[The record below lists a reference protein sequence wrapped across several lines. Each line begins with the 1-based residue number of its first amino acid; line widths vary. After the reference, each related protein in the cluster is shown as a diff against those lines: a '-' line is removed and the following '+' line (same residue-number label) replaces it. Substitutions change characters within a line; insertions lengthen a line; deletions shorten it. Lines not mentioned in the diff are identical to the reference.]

1 MYFGATRFLAVSD
14 NETDQNLMQQLSESV
29 AKLSAIDWD
38 YLSGDHAL
46 FVTYA
51 AEAVNVTRILK
62 HFSAS
67 FDRYDLQDYAKGESS
82 TAITEEIDRFF
93 AANKL

>member
-1 MYFGATRFLAVSD
+1 MYFGATRFLTVYEH
-14 NETDQNLMQQLSESV
+14 ETDQNLMQQLSESV

-67 FDRYDLQDYAKGESS
+67 FDRYDLRDYTKGESS
-82 TAITEEIDRFF
+82 AAITVEIDRFF
-93 AANKL
+93 ATNKL

>member
-1 MYFGATRFLAVSD
+1 MYFGATRFLAISE

-62 HFSAS
+62 HFRVS
-67 FDRYDLQDYAKGESS
+67 FDRYDLRDYTKGESGP
-82 TAITEEIDRFF
+82 AITEEIDRFF
-93 AANKL
+93 ATNKL

>member
-1 MYFGATRFLAVSD
+1 MYFGASRFLTVYEH
-14 NETDQNLMQQLSESV
+14 ETDQNLMQQLSESV
-29 AKLSAIDWD
+29 AKLSAINWD

-67 FDRYDLQDYAKGESS
+67 FDRYDLRDYTKGESGP
-82 TAITEEIDRFF
+82 AITEEIDRFF
-93 AANKL
+93 ATNKL